1 LIDPWG
7 ETAKHGEPPA
17 IDGQQTKARLPIS
30 DKGQIPSGESYG
42 ESSGRPVSAFARLSL
57 ATKLLLLVLI
67 PLAVVLGVTVA
78 LLINALG
85 RVESD
90 TSNARLRDEV
100 AVISQQFAKVERD
113 LELRASSLARDPAIL
128 NAVKGDTAG
137 IDSLLLSA
145 SIRASLNHLEL
156 VDTNGTTIGRA
167 QPDGSLFPSTE
178 VGELHTLGLND
189 EKTSRLLPAGEGWV
203 LTVVQP
209 VKIGGNVAGALS
221 AGRLLDDR
229 ALSEIN
235 FNRPDLLLVFFDSQG
250 RANAVAGG
258 SAERE
263 LVQSVADNRRLWT
276 RAGNGQ
282 TVVGT
287 ANVAGNSYRVAYAP
301 LIAGGGPAGYL
312 AWRYLLKQPQV
323 CVTS

>member
-1 LIDPWG
+1 M
-7 ETAKHGEPPA
+7 A
-17 IDGQQTKARLPIS
+17 
-30 DKGQIPSGESYG
+30 
-42 ESSGRPVSAFARLSL
+42 
-57 ATKLLLLVLI
+57 LV
-67 PLAVVLGVTVA
+67 
-78 LLINALG
+78 INALG
-85 RVESD
+85 RLESD
-90 TSNARLRDEV
+90 TSIARLRDEV
-100 AVISQQFAKVERD
+100 AVISQQFAKVEGD
-113 LELRASSLARDPAIL
+113 LELRASSLAHDPAIL
-128 NAVKGDTAG
+128 NAVKGDAAG

-156 VDTNGTTIGRA
+156 VDTDGTTIGRA

-178 VGELHTLGLND
+178 VGELHTLGLAG

-258 SAERE
+258 SAERQ
-263 LVQSVADNRRLWT
+263 LVQSVAAFGR
-276 RAGNGQ
+276 
-282 TVVGT
+282 
-287 ANVAGNSYRVAYAP
+287 
-301 LIAGGGPAGYL
+301 GPAKGRMRL
-312 AWRYLLKQPQV
+312 AQPTLLGIATGWHTRP
-323 CVTS
+323 